1 MMFRSTLRSL
11 GVLLVVGIGAAVLPA
26 QALAE
31 TASSPVTWGVR
42 PADTEQGSD
51 RPNYAY
57 ALEPGG
63 QLSDALIVSNYDD
76 EDQTFRVYGSD
87 GFLTEAGQLDLLP
100 AAEPSTQLGSWI
112 SFEAPDVVVPAG
124 ESVQIPFQLEVPA
137 DAVPGDY
144 AAGVVSSI
152 LVQGETGVSVDR
164 RLGSRMYLRV
174 GGDLAPR
181 LSVDGLAVSYQGE
194 WNPFAPGTTTIDY
207 TVTNAGN
214 TRLAPG
220 AELAVSG
227 LFGLGS
233 VAATDPEPL
242 PELLPGSSTSR
253 SVTVAGVWPLFV
265 ATARIALT
273 GSVVTADVAGQAADP
288 AAVPEVAA
296 VSSEASTAAVPWSA
310 LVLLALL
317 IGLIV
322 LAVVRRRRRAAGEQ
336 RRIDAAVAAAV
347 AGASTTGA
355 SETRRDATSGED
367 ARRVELTSG
376 ISREATDPSATDP
389 SATDPSATDRAG
401 VRS

>member
-1 MMFRSTLRSL
+1 MMFRSTLRAL
-11 GVLLVVGIGAAVLPA
+11 GVLLVVGLGAAVLPA
-26 QALAE
+26 QALGE
-31 TASSPVTWGVR
+31 TAVTWGVR

-63 QLSDALIVSNYDD
+63 RLSDALIVSNYDD
-76 EDQTFRVYGSD
+76 EEQTFRVYGSD
-87 GFLTEAGQLDLLP
+87 GFVTEAGQLDLLP

-112 SFEAPDVVVPAG
+112 AFEAPDVVVPAG
-124 ESVQIPFQLEVPA
+124 ESVQVPFEIEVPA

-152 LVQGETGVSVDR
+152 LVEGETGVSVDR

-181 LSVDGLAVSYQGE
+181 LSVDGLAVSYEGG
-194 WNPFAPGTTTIDY
+194 WNPFAPGSATLDY

-214 TRLAPG
+214 TRIAPG

-227 LFGLGS
+227 LLGLGS

-242 PELLPGSSTSR
+242 PELLPGSSASR

-273 GSVVTADVAGQAADP
+273 GSVVTADFAGQAADP

-296 VSSEASTAAVPWSA
+296 VSAESSTAAVPWSA
-310 LVLLALL
+310 LLLLALL
-317 IGLIV
+317 VGLVV

-336 RRIDAAVAAAV
+336 ERIAAAVAAALS
-347 AGASTTGA
+347 ASSSA
-355 SETRRDATSGED
+355 PSSDAPRDATYDYS
-367 ARRVELTSG
+367 ARRVEVTSG
-376 ISREATDPSATDP
+376 ISRDGTDPGASDG
-389 SATDPSATDRAG
+389 AG